1 MQRLCFFFFLI
12 FRRKLRILAHFLG
25 LLSKCMEQILE
36 KDLQIA
42 VETIQNGG
50 VILYPTDTIW
60 GIGCDARNEK
70 AVQRI
75 FQIKKRQEAKTMLLL
90 ASNWEQLQKVVG
102 SESQKAKEIIQQSNR
117 PTTIIYP
124 KAKNIV
130 PQLIAEDGSVG
141 VRITAER
148 FSCRLCELV
157 GFPIVST
164 SANISGEFSPR
175 VFSEISE
182 EIKAQ
187 VDYVVKYRRE
197 DTFLSKSSKIL
208 KLQEDTILIIRE

>member
-1 MQRLCFFFFLI
+1 MQDLCFFFLLI

-90 ASNWEQLQKVVG
+90 ASNWEQLQKVV
-102 SESQKAKEIIQQSNR
+102 
-117 PTTIIYP
+117 
-124 KAKNIV
+124 
-130 PQLIAEDGSVG
+130 
-141 VRITAER
+141 
-148 FSCRLCELV
+148 
-157 GFPIVST
+157 
-164 SANISGEFSPR
+164 
-175 VFSEISE
+175 
-182 EIKAQ
+182 
-187 VDYVVKYRRE
+187 
-197 DTFLSKSSKIL
+197 
-208 KLQEDTILIIRE
+208 